1 MGEVVGRGACGKVF
15 KGLNFQTGQLVAI
28 KQIKI
33 SSFKEEKKHQLQQ
46 EINLLK
52 KLEHPNIVK
61 YIGKDL
67 GLSFLDS
74 VYTDHFLNIIL
85 EFVENGSL
93 DSLIKRFG
101 KFPETLVAIYV

>member
-1 MGEVVGRGACGKVF
+1 MAETLGSLCDKLTIVK
-15 KGLNFQTGQLVAI
+15 L
-28 KQIKI
+28 KQYH
-33 SSFKEEKKHQLQQ
+33 SDDPQRLESLALQAGQLQQ

-67 GLSFLDS
+67 GLSIIDS

>member
-1 MGEVVGRGACGKVF
+1 M
-15 KGLNFQTGQLVAI
+15 AI

-33 SSFKEEKKHQLQQ
+33 SNFKEEKKSQLQQ

-61 YIGKDL
+61 YIGTISQFSGQL
-67 GLSFLDS
+67 LDS
-74 VYTDHFLNIIL
+74 LYTDHYLNIIL

>member
-1 MGEVVGRGACGKVF
+1 MGRGACGKVF

-33 SSFKEEKKHQLQQ
+33 SNFKEEKKLQLQQ

-61 YIGKDL
+61 YIGKFVRYYVL
-67 GLSFLDS
+67 LDS
-74 VYTDHFLNIIL
+74 LYTDHYLNIIL
-85 EFVENGSL
+85 EYVENGSL

-101 KFPETLVAIYV
+101 KFPETLVAIYVQ